1 MTPRRIRQAR
11 VKGQWRY
18 RSATATWSAASS
30 GRPMFIDVWTPHHA
44 SEAAR
49 AAAAAISAAL
59 ADPEDAA

>member
-1 MTPRRIRQAR
+1 
-11 VKGQWRY
+11 
-18 RSATATWSAASS
+18 
-30 GRPMFIDVWTPHHA
+30 MFIDVWTPHHA